1 MKQRFIK
8 YICLSIL
15 GEMAIS
21 FYILAD
27 TFFIAQGIG
36 DKGLTALNLAIPVFN
51 FIYGIGLMLGIG
63 SGIRLSI
70 LKIDHK
76 HDEINQV
83 FDHTVLLGLVIGVLF
98 MITGVLYSPSL
109 ARMLGANDA
118 VLQDTVIYLRTIM
131 IFTPAFIFN
140 NALNA
145 LVRNDNNPALATT
158 AMIVASLMNVVLD
171 YVFIFLCHMGMFGAV
186 FATCLAP
193 LIGLSILSLHFIKK
207 QNTFHLAKLRFQF
220 SMIKRIIK
228 LGFPSML
235 IEISSGLVVLLFNTL
250 ILKITG
256 NIGVAAYGVVCN
268 IWLVCIA
275 IFNGL
280 ANGMQPLTSESYGS
294 HDTKNLIMLRRMTL
308 TISLLIS
315 LLISFTIYLTVFT
328 NASMITSL
336 FNKTNNP
343 TLYTL
348 AIEGFK
354 IMFIGLF
361 FAGVNIVLT
370 TYFTSIESAKIAST
384 LILLRGV
391 VLIVPASIIL
401 SQLGMKGIWASLP
414 LSEIMTTC
422 VGLTYLKLKRAI
434 D

>member
-1 MKQRFIK
+1 
-8 YICLSIL
+8 
-15 GEMAIS
+15 
-21 FYILAD
+21 
-27 TFFIAQGIG
+27 
-36 DKGLTALNLAIPVFN
+36 
-51 FIYGIGLMLGIG
+51 
-63 SGIRLSI
+63 
-70 LKIDHK
+70 
-76 HDEINQV
+76 
-83 FDHTVLLGLVIGVLF
+83 
-98 MITGVLYSPSL
+98 
-109 ARMLGANDA
+109 
-118 VLQDTVIYLRTIM
+118 
-131 IFTPAFIFN
+131 
-140 NALNA
+140 
-145 LVRNDNNPALATT
+145 
-158 AMIVASLMNVVLD
+158 
-171 YVFIFLCHMGMFGAV
+171 MGMFGAV
-186 FATCLAP
+186 FATSLAP

-207 QNTFHLAKLRFQF
+207 KNTFHPVQLRFQF
-220 SMIKRIIK
+220 SMIQRIIK

-268 IWLVCIA
+268 IWLVCVA

-294 HDTKNLIMLRRMTL
+294 HDTKNLIMLRRMTF

-315 LLISFTIYLTVFT
+315 FIIYLTVFT

>member
-83 FDHTVLLGLVIGVLF
+83 FDHTVLLGLVIGALF

-207 QNTFHLAKLRFQF
+207 KNTFHPVQLRFQF
-220 SMIKRIIK
+220 SMIQRIIK

-315 LLISFTIYLTVFT
+315 FTIYLTVFT

-370 TYFTSIESAKIAST
+370 TYFTSVESAKIAST

-414 LSEIMTTC
+414 LSGIMTTC

>member
-1 MKQRFIK
+1 MKKRFIK
-8 YICLSIL
+8 YVCLSIL

-76 HDEINQV
+76 YEEINQV
-83 FDHTVLLGLVIGVLF
+83 YDHTLFLGFVIGVLF
-98 MITGVLYSPSL
+98 MVAGLLYSTPL

-118 VLQDTVIYLRTIM
+118 VLKDTVTYLRTIM

-140 NALNA
+140 NTLNG
-145 LVRNDNNPALATT
+145 LVRNDNNPVLATT
-158 AMIVASLMNVVLD
+158 AMIVASFMNVALD
-171 YVFIFLCHMGMFGAV
+171 YIFIFICHMGMFGAV

-207 QNTFHLAKLRFQF
+207 KNTFHPVKIHLQF
-220 SMIKRIIK
+220 SIIRRIIK

-294 HDTKNLIMLRRMTL
+294 HDTKNLITLRRMTL
-308 TISLLIS
+308 AISLLLS
-315 LLISFTIYLTVFT
+315 SVIYLTVFT

-343 TLYTL
+343 ALYKL

-391 VLIVPASIIL
+391 ILIVPASIIL

-414 LSEIMTTC
+414 LSEIITTC
-422 VGLTYLKLKRAI
+422 VGLTYLKLKK
-434 D
+434 DCNG

>member
-36 DKGLTALNLAIPVFN
+36 NQGLTALNLAIPVFN

-83 FDHTVLLGLVIGVLF
+83 FNHTVLLGLVIGVLF
-98 MITGVLYSPSL
+98 MITGLLYSPSL
-109 ARMLGANDA
+109 ARMLGANNA
-118 VLQDTVIYLRTIM
+118 VLEDTVIYLRTIM

-207 QNTFHLAKLRFQF
+207 KNTFHPVQLRFQF
-220 SMIKRIIK
+220 SIIRRIIK

-235 IEISSGLVVLLFNTL
+235 IEISSGLVVLLFNML

-280 ANGMQPLTSESYGS
+280 AHGMQPLTSESYGS
-294 HDTKNLIMLRRMTL
+294 HDTKNLIMLRRLTL
-308 TISLLIS
+308 IISLLS
-315 LLISFTIYLTVFT
+315 SVIYLTVFK

-336 FNKTNNP
+336 FNKTNNVM
-343 TLYTL
+343 LSQL
-348 AIEGFK
+348 AVEGFK
-354 IMFIGLF
+354 IMFMGLF

-391 VLIVPASIIL
+391 ILIVPASIIL
-401 SQLGMKGIWASLP
+401 SRFGMKGIWASLP
-414 LSEIMTTC
+414 LSEIITTC
-422 VGLTYLKLKRAI
+422 VGMIYLKLKRAMN
-434 D
+434 

>member
-186 FATCLAP
+186 FATSLAP

-207 QNTFHLAKLRFQF
+207 KNTFHPVQLRFQF
-220 SMIKRIIK
+220 SMIQRIIK

-268 IWLVCIA
+268 ILYVLQYLMVLQMVC
-275 IFNGL
+275 
-280 ANGMQPLTSESYGS
+280 
-294 HDTKNLIMLRRMTL
+294 
-308 TISLLIS
+308 SLL
-315 LLISFTIYLTVFT
+315 LVNHMVL
-328 NASMITSL
+328 MIQR
-336 FNKTNNP
+336 
-343 TLYTL
+343 
-348 AIEGFK
+348 
-354 IMFIGLF
+354 
-361 FAGVNIVLT
+361 
-370 TYFTSIESAKIAST
+370 
-384 LILLRGV
+384 ILL
-391 VLIVPASIIL
+391 
-401 SQLGMKGIWASLP
+401 
-414 LSEIMTTC
+414 C
-422 VGLTYLKLKRAI
+422 
-434 D
+434 

>member
-36 DKGLTALNLAIPVFN
+36 DKGLTALNLAIPAFN

-83 FDHTVLLGLVIGVLF
+83 FNHTVLLGLVIGALF
-98 MITGVLYSPSL
+98 MITGVSPSL

-118 VLQDTVIYLRTIM
+118 VLKDTVTYLRTIM

-171 YVFIFLCHMGMFGAV
+171 YIFIFLCHMGMFGAV

-207 QNTFHLAKLRFQF
+207 KNTFHPVQLRFQF
-220 SMIKRIIK
+220 SIIRRIIK

-235 IEISSGLVVLLFNTL
+235 IEISSGFVVLLFNTL

-268 IWLVCIA
+268 IWLICIA

-280 ANGMQPLTSESYGS
+280 AHGMQPLTSESYGS

-308 TISLLIS
+308 TISLLLS
-315 LLISFTIYLTVFT
+315 SVIYLTVFT

-336 FNKTNNP
+336 FNKTNNAM
-343 TLYTL
+343 LYQL
-348 AIEGFK
+348 AVEGFK
-354 IMFIGLF
+354 IMFTGLF
-361 FAGVNIVLT
+361 FAGVDIVLT

-414 LSEIMTTC
+414 LSEIITTC

>member
-70 LKIDHK
+70 LKIDNK
-76 HDEINQV
+76 RDEINQV
-83 FDHTVLLGLVIGVLF
+83 FDHTVLLGLIIGILF
-98 MITGVLYSPSL
+98 MITGLLYSPSL
-109 ARMLGANDA
+109 ARLLGANDA
-118 VLQDTVIYLRTIM
+118 VLNDTVIYLRTIM

-140 NALNA
+140 NTLNA

-158 AMIVASLMNVVLD
+158 AMNVVLD
-171 YVFIFLCHMGMFGAV
+171 YIFIFLCHMGMFGAV

-193 LIGLSILSLHFIKK
+193 IIGLSILSLHFIKK
-207 QNTFHLAKLRFQF
+207 KNTFHPVQLHFQF
-220 SMIKRIIK
+220 SIIQRIIK

-280 ANGMQPLTSESYGS
+280 AHGMQPLTSESYGS

-308 TISLLIS
+308 AISLLLS
-315 LLISFTIYLTVFT
+315 SVIYLTVFT

-336 FNKTNNP
+336 FNKTNNVI
-343 TLYTL
+343 LYQL
-348 AIEGFK
+348 AVEGFK

-384 LILLRGV
+384 LILLRGI

-401 SQLGMKGIWASLP
+401 SQFGMKGIWSSLP
-414 LSEIMTTC
+414 LSEIITTC
-422 VGLTYLKLKRAI
+422 VGIIYLKLKRAMN
-434 D
+434 

>member
-76 HDEINQV
+76 YDEINQV
-83 FDHTVLLGLVIGVLF
+83 FNHTVLLGLVIGALF

-118 VLQDTVIYLRTIM
+118 VLKDTVTYLRTIM

-158 AMIVASLMNVVLD
+158 AMIVASFMNVVLD

-207 QNTFHLAKLRFQF
+207 KNTFHPVQLRFQF
-220 SMIKRIIK
+220 SIIRRIIK

-268 IWLVCIA
+268 ICIA

-280 ANGMQPLTSESYGS
+280 AHGMQPLTSESYGS

-308 TISLLIS
+308 TISLLLSSI
-315 LLISFTIYLTVFT
+315 IYLTVFT

-336 FNKTNNP
+336 FNKTNNAM
-343 TLYTL
+343 LYQL
-348 AIEGFK
+348 AVEGFK
-354 IMFIGLF
+354 IMFTGLF

-391 VLIVPASIIL
+391 VLIVPASIVL

-414 LSEIMTTC
+414 LSEIITTC
-422 VGLTYLKLKRAI
+422 VGLTYLKLKK
-434 D
+434 DCNG

>member
-83 FDHTVLLGLVIGVLF
+83 FNHTVLLGLVIGALF

-118 VLQDTVIYLRTIM
+118 VLKDTVTYLRTIM

-207 QNTFHLAKLRFQF
+207 KNTFHPVQLRFQF
-220 SMIKRIIK
+220 SIIRRIIK

-235 IEISSGLVVLLFNTL
+235 IEISSG
-250 ILKITG
+250 
-256 NIGVAAYGVVCN
+256 
-268 IWLVCIA
+268 
-275 IFNGL
+275 
-280 ANGMQPLTSESYGS
+280 
-294 HDTKNLIMLRRMTL
+294 
-308 TISLLIS
+308 
-315 LLISFTIYLTVFT
+315 
-328 NASMITSL
+328 
-336 FNKTNNP
+336 
-343 TLYTL
+343 
-348 AIEGFK
+348 
-354 IMFIGLF
+354 
-361 FAGVNIVLT
+361 
-370 TYFTSIESAKIAST
+370 
-384 LILLRGV
+384 
-391 VLIVPASIIL
+391 
-401 SQLGMKGIWASLP
+401 
-414 LSEIMTTC
+414 
-422 VGLTYLKLKRAI
+422 
-434 D
+434 

>member
-83 FDHTVLLGLVIGVLF
+83 FNHTVLLGLVIGALF

-145 LVRNDNNPALATT
+145 LVRNDNNPEDWHTDSFMETVYPTAWFQSLNVPYDTSKQFQNQLDVLAKCGIVVL
-158 AMIVASLMNVVLD
+158 ANAKEESSKVGESRIVAEIPSTITDEQINSLYQKREKLIDFENGHYSYIDIMDVNEDYFPIKTFYSIKDFYAYLD
-171 YVFIFLCHMGMFGAV
+171 EI
-186 FATCLAP
+186 TE
-193 LIGLSILSLHFIKK
+193 KK
-207 QNTFHLAKLRFQF
+207 TKLR
-220 SMIKRIIK
+220 
-228 LGFPSML
+228 
-235 IEISSGLVVLLFNTL
+235 
-250 ILKITG
+250 
-256 NIGVAAYGVVCN
+256 
-268 IWLVCIA
+268 
-275 IFNGL
+275 
-280 ANGMQPLTSESYGS
+280 
-294 HDTKNLIMLRRMTL
+294 
-308 TISLLIS
+308 
-315 LLISFTIYLTVFT
+315 
-328 NASMITSL
+328 
-336 FNKTNNP
+336 
-343 TLYTL
+343 
-348 AIEGFK
+348 
-354 IMFIGLF
+354 
-361 FAGVNIVLT
+361 
-370 TYFTSIESAKIAST
+370 
-384 LILLRGV
+384 
-391 VLIVPASIIL
+391 
-401 SQLGMKGIWASLP
+401 
-414 LSEIMTTC
+414 
-422 VGLTYLKLKRAI
+422 
-434 D
+434 

>member
-207 QNTFHLAKLRFQF
+207 KNTFHPVQLRFQF
-220 SMIKRIIK
+220 SMIQRIIK

-256 NIGVAAYGVVCN
+256 NIGVAAYGVVC
-268 IWLVCIA
+268 VA

-308 TISLLIS
+308 TIS

>member
-1 MKQRFIK
+1 M
-8 YICLSIL
+8 
-15 GEMAIS
+15 
-21 FYILAD
+21 
-27 TFFIAQGIG
+27 
-36 DKGLTALNLAIPVFN
+36 
-51 FIYGIGLMLGIG
+51 
-63 SGIRLSI
+63 
-70 LKIDHK
+70 KIDHQ

-83 FDHTVLLGLVIGVLF
+83 FNHTVLLGLLIGALF

-118 VLQDTVIYLRTIM
+118 VLKDTVTYLRTIM

-158 AMIVASLMNVVLD
+158 AMIVASFMNVVLD

-207 QNTFHLAKLRFQF
+207 KNTFHPVQLRFQF
-220 SMIKRIIK
+220 SIIRRIIK

-280 ANGMQPLTSESYGS
+280 AHGMQPLTSESYGS

-308 TISLLIS
+308 TISLLLSSI
-315 LLISFTIYLTVFT
+315 IYLIVFT

-336 FNKTNNP
+336 FNKTNNAM
-343 TLYTL
+343 LYQL
-348 AIEGFK
+348 AVEGFK
-354 IMFIGLF
+354 IMFTGLF

-391 VLIVPASIIL
+391 VLIVPASIVL

-414 LSEIMTTC
+414 LSEIITTC
-422 VGLTYLKLKRAI
+422 VGLTYLKLKRGCNE
-434 D
+434 

>member
-1 MKQRFIK
+1 MPLMIKLNRNIMKVDLCLDNGHFI
-8 YICLSIL
+8 
-15 GEMAIS
+15 
-21 FYILAD
+21 
-27 TFFIAQGIG
+27 
-36 DKGLTALNLAIPVFN
+36 
-51 FIYGIGLMLGIG
+51 
-63 SGIRLSI
+63 
-70 LKIDHK
+70 
-76 HDEINQV
+76 
-83 FDHTVLLGLVIGVLF
+83 
-98 MITGVLYSPSL
+98 
-109 ARMLGANDA
+109 
-118 VLQDTVIYLRTIM
+118 TVIYLRTIM

-186 FATCLAP
+186 FATSLAP

-207 QNTFHLAKLRFQF
+207 KNTFHPVQLRFQF

-268 IWLVCIA
+268 IWLVCVA

-315 LLISFTIYLTVFT
+315 FSIYLTVFI

-422 VGLTYLKLKRAI
+422 VGITYLKLKRGCNG
-434 D
+434 

>member
-36 DKGLTALNLAIPVFN
+36 DHGLTALNLAIPVFN

-83 FDHTVLLGLVIGVLF
+83 FNHTVLLGLVIGALF

-109 ARMLGANDA
+109 ARILK
-118 VLQDTVIYLRTIM
+118 DTVTYLRTIM

-158 AMIVASLMNVVLD
+158 AMIVASFMNVVLD

-207 QNTFHLAKLRFQF
+207 KNTFHPVQLRFQF
-220 SMIKRIIK
+220 SIIRRIIK

-280 ANGMQPLTSESYGS
+280 AHGMQPLTSESYGS

-308 TISLLIS
+308 TISLLLSSI
-315 LLISFTIYLTVFT
+315 IYLIVFT

-336 FNKTNNP
+336 FNKTNNAM
-343 TLYTL
+343 LYQL
-348 AIEGFK
+348 AVEGFK
-354 IMFIGLF
+354 IMFTGLF

-391 VLIVPASIIL
+391 VLIVPASIVL

-414 LSEIMTTC
+414 LSEIITTC

>member
-83 FDHTVLLGLVIGVLF
+83 FDHTVLLGLVIGALF

-207 QNTFHLAKLRFQF
+207 KNTFHPVQLRFQF
-220 SMIKRIIK
+220 SMIQRIIK

-268 IWLVCIA
+268 IWLVCVA

-280 ANGMQPLTSESYGS
+280 ANGMQPLT
-294 HDTKNLIMLRRMTL
+294 
-308 TISLLIS
+308 IS

-328 NASMITSL
+328 NASMIISL

-370 TYFTSIESAKIAST
+370 TYFTSIESAKIAFT

-414 LSEIMTTC
+414 LSEIMATC